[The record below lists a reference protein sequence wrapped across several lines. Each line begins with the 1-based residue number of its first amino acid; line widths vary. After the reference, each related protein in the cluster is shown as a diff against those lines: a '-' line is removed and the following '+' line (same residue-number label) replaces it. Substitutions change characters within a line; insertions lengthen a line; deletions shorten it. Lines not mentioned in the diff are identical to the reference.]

1 MNRVQFLGFVLSV
14 IVAAPAAARQAEPDL
29 LPTTPI
35 RERLLDLAQSYSCSP
50 RRYCSR
56 NLSSCREARWYH
68 QNCSWG
74 GALDGDNDGV
84 PCENLC

>member
-1 MNRVQFLGFVLSV
+1 MTRNLLVGSLLGICAVLPVGATEDAVLPS
-14 IVAAPAAARQAEPDL
+14 PAEPV
-29 LPTTPI
+29 
-35 RERLLDLAQSYSCSP
+35 RERLVELAQSYSCSP

-56 NLSSCREARWYH
+56 NISSCAEARWYF

-84 PCENLC
+84 PCENFC

>member
-1 MNRVQFLGFVLSV
+1 MLGRGL
-14 IVAAPAAARQAEPDL
+14 VALALGIMVALPAAALPPLPREETEP
-29 LPTTPI
+29 PI
-35 RERLLDLAQSYSCSP
+35 RQRILELAQSYSCSP

-56 NLSSCREARWYH
+56 NISSCAEARWYF

>member
-1 MNRVQFLGFVLSV
+1 MNRTQLLGLMVS
-14 IVAAPAAARQAEPDL
+14 ISIAAPAAATQTGTETEPE
-29 LPTTPI
+29 TPL
-35 RERLLDLAQSYSCSP
+35 RERLLELAQSYSCFP

-56 NLSSCREARWYH
+56 NISSCREARWYFE
-68 QNCSWG
+68 NCSWG